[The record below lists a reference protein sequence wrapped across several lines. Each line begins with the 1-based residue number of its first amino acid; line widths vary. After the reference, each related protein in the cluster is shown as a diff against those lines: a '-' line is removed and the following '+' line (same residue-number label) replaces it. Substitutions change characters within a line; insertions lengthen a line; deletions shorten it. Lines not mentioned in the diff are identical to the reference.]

1 MEIVGAVVIGI
12 LLPSVK
18 KLVNSL
24 AYRNEARGK
33 AEIIRAR
40 REARETVSGRGAGKG
55 SKRGRADA

>member
-12 LLPSVK
+12 LLPSIK

-24 AYRNEARGK
+24 AYRSKARGK

-40 REARETVSGRGAGKG
+40 REARKTVSGQGAGKG
-55 SKRGRADA
+55 SKRGRTDG